1 MKKTAA
7 VIITA
12 VLVLTLGSTTVFAVG
27 SGRAQNSQTAPSAG
41 NSAKHCPNYT
51 DENSDG
57 ICDYYSEKS
66 TDSDTG
72 AVCPN
77 YNLTCTGTI
86 RRHASAGN
94 NRNSSGF
101 PGHHGSS
108 CEYHTDITHGEGC
121 GYRAGCGH

>member
-41 NSAKHCPNYT
+41 NSAKHCPNY
-51 DENSDG
+51 
-57 ICDYYSEKS
+57 
-66 TDSDTG
+66 
-72 AVCPN
+72 
-77 YNLTCTGTI
+77 NLTCTGTI
-86 RRHASAGN
+86 HRHASAGN

-101 PGHHGSS
+101 PGHHRDA
-108 CEYHTDITHGEGC
+108 CEYHTDIARGEGC

>member
-41 NSAKHCPNYT
+41 NSAKHCPNY
-51 DENSDG
+51 
-57 ICDYYSEKS
+57 
-66 TDSDTG
+66 
-72 AVCPN
+72 
-77 YNLTCTGTI
+77 NLTCTGTI
-86 RRHASAGN
+86 HRHARN

-108 CEYHTDITHGEGC
+108 CEYETEQFLWIN
-121 GYRAGCGH
+121 